1 MRAPPT
7 KATQVLKCKDMDL
20 NLPSPGHMSDRW
32 IVRRGTPRTGFTYV
46 APTGRL
52 IRDRATIERIERLRI
67 PPAWRD
73 VRIAASARASVQAW
87 GFDARGRRQ
96 YRYHD
101 RAVERG
107 QLRKY
112 HRVRR
117 MGHDMPSIRRRI
129 ASDFGS
135 RDMSREAVA
144 AAAVRLIS
152 EAFFRVGSERYERDN
167 GTFGLTTLRKKHVTV
182 RGDRIQFDYRGK
194 GSIRQR
200 QVVYDRRLAEVIGRL
215 MRTPGSR
222 LFRHRHGLRW
232 RDLTSED
239 VNDYL
244 KRLGNGHYTAKDFR
258 TWGGTL
264 RMATVLSDLGPGAS
278 TREATRNVALAARL
292 VAAELGNTPA
302 ICRASYVHPLVIA
315 RYVDAGVTINRDLD
329 VATRSRNRR
338 ATTSHTP
345 EERALLAFLDR
356 YFPDRRRR
364 AMRRERE
371 RREEPMA
378 A

>member
-1 MRAPPT
+1 MP
-7 KATQVLKCKDMDL
+7 KK
-20 NLPSPGHMSDRW
+20 
-32 IVRRGTPRTGFTYV
+32 GFTYINH
-46 APTGRL
+46 AGRVV
-52 IRDRATIERIERLRI
+52 RDHSTLDRIARLRI

-73 VRIAASARASVQAW
+73 VRIAESASASVQAW

-96 YRYHD
+96 YRYHE

-117 MGHDMPSIRRRI
+117 MGHDLPSMRRRI
-129 ASDFGS
+129 ARDFS
-135 RDMSREAVA
+135 AREPSREAVA
-144 AAAVRLIS
+144 AAAVRLIG

-167 GTFGLTTLRKKHVTV
+167 GTFGLTTLRKSHVTV
-182 RGDRIQFDYRGK
+182 RGERLQFEYRGK

-200 QVVYDRRLAEVIGRL
+200 QVVFDRQLARVIGRL
-215 MRTPGSR
+215 AKTPGAR
-222 LFRHRHGLRW
+222 LFRYLDRGRW
-232 RDLTSED
+232 TNLTSHD
-239 VNDYL
+239 VNEYL
-244 KRLGNGHYTAKDFR
+244 RSLGSAHYTAKDFR

-264 RMATVLSDLGPGAS
+264 RMATVLDDLGPGS
-278 TREATRNVALAARL
+278 SVTESKRNVALAARL

-302 ICRASYVHPLVIA
+302 ICRASYVHPLIIA
-315 RYVDAGVTINRDLD
+315 RYVDANDTI
-329 VATRSRNRR
+329 RSGRQPYGTGRR
-338 ATTSHTP
+338 RTMTGHTP

-364 AMRRERE
+364 VVRRERE
-371 RREEPMA
+371 RREDLLA